1 MTRAEQRA
9 RRERMADIVA
19 SRYLAGATL
28 AECGRALGFSQQYA
42 SKVLAEFYDM
52 GLLSCMARRVRGNL
66 AALDQP
72 SMRRPGRGGRP
83 RKDAVQ
89 PPMGAVWRC
98 REAGMAW
105 ADICLAFGLPVKA
118 RDRLCVRV
126 LRWAAHCGLREAV
139 PRGPR
144 THPRPSM
151 ALPPLTRGLARQLR
165 QTAGGFDRLALGLAP
180 QAGSGLFPRG

>member
-1 MTRAEQRA
+1 MTRTDRRAQREA
-9 RRERMADIVA
+9 RADAIA
-19 SRYLAGATL
+19 ARYLTGATL
-28 AECGRALGFSQQYA
+28 AECGRELGFSQQYA
-42 SKVLAEFYDM
+42 SRLLAEFYDM
-52 GLLSCMARRVRGNL
+52 GLLVGMARRVRQAL
-66 AALDQP
+66 AALDPP

-83 RKDAVQ
+83 RKDAAQ

-105 ADICLAFGLPVKA
+105 ADICRAFGLPVEA
-118 RDRLCVRV
+118 RWRMCVRA
-126 LRWAAHCGLREAV
+126 LRWAGRCGLREAV

-165 QTAGGFDRLALGLAP
+165 RTAGGFDRLALGLAP
-180 QAGSGLFPRG
+180 QAGSGLFLGG